1 MAQTYQAYIVSIRR
15 WPGEPKAEIIYEYE
29 DDGKKCRVKSLE
41 AASVSAWEGE
51 EVEITVEDDKVL
63 KSGIRRDTRVRNV
76 LAVIVVLIVIGVVI
90 LFAVLAGRLPL
101 NTAVGGIVGTIILGL
116 MLLRILF

>member
-1 MAQTYQAYIVSIRR
+1 MAQIYQAYIVSIRR

-29 DDGKKCRVKSLE
+29 DNGQKCRVKSLE